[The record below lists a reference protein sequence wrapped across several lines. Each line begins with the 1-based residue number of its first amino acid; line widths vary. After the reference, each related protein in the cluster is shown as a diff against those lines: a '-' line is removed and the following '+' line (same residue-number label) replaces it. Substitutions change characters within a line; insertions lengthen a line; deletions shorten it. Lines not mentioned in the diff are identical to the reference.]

1 MENCASPITREA
13 VSILVEQRDERVA
26 GFLRLMIP
34 VAVTL
39 AAFLSVI
46 GVPPAFAQVD
56 VEDWP
61 GTVEVRVTGKTQG
74 LTTGDVFTYQ
84 LRLTEPPTEEGW
96 WVRIRADGGVYMEG
110 IYNGLRWV
118 PSIGWE
124 FSPQNYNQWR
134 DVRVRVNEDLDQ
146 TVTFSHEV
154 WAHNGICPVHD
165 VGRVAVDVSGDAPP
179 PPEEDLP
186 RLSIADTATVTE
198 GGEAVFTV
206 RLSDTSSETVTVRYA
221 TVDDTAV
228 AGSDYTRTTG
238 TLRFDPNERTDT
250 IRVPILQD
258 STAEPSE
265 SFTVE
270 LSNPNQATVS
280 DGTGAVTIEA
290 DPMPEL
296 RISDAAPV
304 AEGNDAVFTVSL
316 STPSSQVV
324 TVEYRTVDGTAGAGS
339 DYSTTSE
346 TLRFDPLETTKTIQ
360 VPVLTDSMSEPSE
373 DFEVE
378 LRNPSRATL
387 DDARGV
393 GTIAADPMPGL
404 TIDDAAPVAEGNDA
418 VFTVTLHPQSSQV
431 VTVEYTT
438 ENGTADAGDD
448 YTTIAETLTFSPGQT
463 TKIIRVPVLVDSTQ
477 ESSET
482 FTVEL
487 STPMGTTLADS
498 TGLGTITA
506 DPMPGLSIG
515 DAAPVAEGGEA
526 TFMVSL
532 SPASSEL
539 VTVAYATQDGTAV
552 TDSDYTATSGTLR
565 FEPGETIQN
574 IQVATLR
581 DAIAEPSESFT
592 VELSDP
598 VGTAITNSTGVGTI
612 AADAML
618 ALSITDAVPVAEG
631 GEATFMVSLSPAS
644 SEVVTVAYATQD
656 GTAVA
661 DSDYTAT
668 SGTLRFEP
676 GETIQNIQVATLRDA
691 IAEPSESFTVEL
703 SDPVG
708 TAITNSTGVGTIAA
722 DAMPALSITDAVPV
736 AEGGEAT
743 FMVSL
748 SPASSQVVT
757 VAYATQDGTAVA
769 DSDYTATS
777 GTLRFEPGET
787 IQNIQ
792 VATLRDAIAEPS
804 ESFTVGLSDPV
815 GTAIANST
823 GVGTIAADAMPA
835 LSITDAVPVAEGGEA
850 TFMVSLSPASSELVT
865 VAYATQDGT
874 AVADS
879 DYTATSGTLR
889 FEPGETIQNI
899 QVATL
904 RDAIAEPSES
914 FTVGLSD
921 PVGTAITN
929 STGVGTIAADAMPAL
944 SITDAVPVAEGGEA
958 TFMVSLSPASSEL
971 VTVAYATQD
980 GTAVADSG
988 LHRDIGNAAL
998 RAGRDDTE
1006 HPGGDAS
1013 RRHRRAERE
1022 LHSGAE

>member
-1 MENCASPITREA
+1 MENCASPITRET
-13 VSILVEQRDERVA
+13 VSFLVEQRDERVA

-186 RLSIADTATVTE
+186 RLSIADAATVTE

-270 LSNPNQATVS
+270 LSNPNRATVS

-290 DPMPEL
+290 DPIPEL

-324 TVEYRTVDGTAGAGS
+324 TVEY
-339 DYSTTSE
+339 
-346 TLRFDPLETTKTIQ
+346 
-360 VPVLTDSMSEPSE
+360 
-373 DFEVE
+373 
-378 LRNPSRATL
+378 
-387 DDARGV
+387 
-393 GTIAADPMPGL
+393 
-404 TIDDAAPVAEGNDA
+404 
-418 VFTVTLHPQSSQV
+418 
-431 VTVEYTT
+431 TT
-438 ENGTADAGDD
+438 EDGTADAGSD

-506 DPMPGLSIG
+506 DPLPGLSIG
-515 DAAPVAEGGEA
+515 NAEPVAEGGA
-526 TFMVSL
+526 AVFTVTL
-532 SPASSEL
+532 VPASNHV
-539 VTVAYATQDGTAV
+539 VTVTYSTVDGTAV
-552 TDSDYTATSGTLR
+552 ADADFTPTSGTLTFNPNQTTKTIRVPILRDTVHEPSETFTVELSNPGGSTLADPIGVGTIRADPAPSLRIGDATPVAEGDEAVFTVTLTPPNEQVVTVDYTTTDGTAVADEDYSATSGTLR
-565 FEPGETIQN
+565 FAPGDTSKTIR
-574 IQVATLR
+574 VPTLR
-581 DAIAEPSESFT
+581 DAVAEPVETFT
-592 VELSDP
+592 VVLSNP
-598 VGTAITNSTGVGTI
+598 
-612 AADAML
+612 
-618 ALSITDAVPVAEG
+618 
-631 GEATFMVSLSPAS
+631 
-644 SEVVTVAYATQD
+644 
-656 GTAVA
+656 
-661 DSDYTAT
+661 
-668 SGTLRFEP
+668 SGTNVVHDTGGGNHYGRRVARIEHRRCADRSRRGRGGILGDPESGKQP
-676 GETIQNIQVATLRDA
+676 GGDGRLRDA
-691 IAEPSESFTVEL
+691 
-703 SDPVG
+703 G
-708 TAITNSTGVGTIAA
+708 RH
-722 DAMPALSITDAVPV
+722 
-736 AEGGEAT
+736 GGH
-743 FMVSL
+743 
-748 SPASSQVVT
+748 
-757 VAYATQDGTAVA
+757 
-769 DSDYTATS
+769 
-777 GTLRFEPGET
+777 
-787 IQNIQ
+787 
-792 VATLRDAIAEPS
+792 
-804 ESFTVGLSDPV
+804 GL
-815 GTAIANST
+815 
-823 GVGTIAADAMPA
+823 
-835 LSITDAVPVAEGGEA
+835 
-850 TFMVSLSPASSELVT
+850 
-865 VAYATQDGT
+865 
-874 AVADS
+874 
-879 DYTATSGTLR
+879 
-889 FEPGETIQNI
+889 
-899 QVATL
+899 
-904 RDAIAEPSES
+904 
-914 FTVGLSD
+914 
-921 PVGTAITN
+921 
-929 STGVGTIAADAMPAL
+929 
-944 SITDAVPVAEGGEA
+944 
-958 TFMVSLSPASSEL
+958 
-971 VTVAYATQD
+971 
-980 GTAVADSG
+980 G

-1013 RRHRRAERE
+1013 RRHRRAE
-1022 LHSGAE
+1022 